1 MKKLI
6 LGMGLCAAIVLAQQ
20 QQQQPPPSLAPGES
34 IRVIEIKQA
43 DPNSVYQT
51 LRSVFPGISVNNRMI
66 VVRGPNEVIG
76 AIEEAVKRMDVPAP
90 PPPEARAVP
99 NVELTV
105 HLLYGSAEGTD
116 SVPPELETTVRQLRG
131 QFRYK
136 SYRVMDV
143 QVIRGR
149 DGQSVQTNS
158 ALPGAGSSFSNVRI
172 QYRPRVTPGPA
183 PHSVRLEQFQFGV
196 RMQVY
201 VDAEKK
207 TTNSVEGGIITEI
220 DAREA
225 QRTVV
230 GKSNVAGTEDAI
242 FLVVSPKVIE

>member
-1 MKKLI
+1 MKKWI
-6 LGMGLCAAIVLAQQ
+6 LGMGLCAAMALAQQ

-43 DPNSVYQT
+43 DPQSVYRT
-51 LRSVFPGISVNNRMI
+51 LSSVFPGVSVNNRMI

-76 AIEEAVKRMDVPAP
+76 AIEEAVKRLDVAP
-90 PPPEARAVP
+90 PPPPESRAVP

-105 HLLYGSAEGTD
+105 HLLYGSAEGAD
-116 SVPPELETTVRQLRG
+116 SVPAELESTVRQLRT

-149 DGQSVQTNS
+149 DTQSVETNS
-158 ALPGAGSSFSNVRI
+158 ALPGTNSSFSNVRI
-172 QYRPRVTPGPA
+172 SYRPRVTPGPA
-183 PHSVRLEQFQFGV
+183 PRSVRLEAFRFNV

-201 VDAEKK
+201 MDAGKTQ
-207 TTNSVEGGIITEI
+207 TTNVEGGITTEI
-220 DAREA
+220 DAREG

-230 GKSNVAGTEDAI
+230 GKSNIAGTEDAI